1 MATLAA
7 DKPRA
12 YELTGAHPNYNEIP
26 AIASDIIYAG
36 AAVGESSSAGTGR
49 PLAAG
54 DNFMGFAVEQC
65 DNSAGAAAAK
75 RIKVLSTGVVWLT
88 VTSGDNI
95 NDYGDTVYASD
106 DDTFTMASTSNSAI
120 GKVARYDSTR
130 ANKVLVYFE
139 SAVRRSI

>member
-106 DDTFTMASTSNSAI
+106 DDTFTMVSTGNSSI
-120 GKVARYDSTR
+120 GKLKRYDSGTG
-130 ANKVLVYFE
+130 KCLVAFE
-139 SAVRRSI
+139 GVAARSI